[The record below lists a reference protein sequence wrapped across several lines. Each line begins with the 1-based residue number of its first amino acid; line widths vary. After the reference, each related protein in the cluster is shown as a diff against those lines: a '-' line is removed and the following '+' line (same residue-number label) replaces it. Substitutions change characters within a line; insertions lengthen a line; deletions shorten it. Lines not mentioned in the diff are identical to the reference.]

1 MMSEGLAEGEWIRG
15 VWESAV
21 YRDCDRRPCTDDFQF
36 ILLPTVTVMKADS
49 AIHLD
54 ASIVCT
60 VNATSACDHL
70 IRESFGCH
78 CRRTAEEL
86 CVLRRKHMQAF
97 RAKCRWVPDSMIADA
112 LTKQHGN
119 SVTTLK
125 FVKRSTLGIQDEVKE
140 LANLRQFQQEHGR
153 NPPTNRQHEDEAAEA
168 VEWSRRLAVRCSK
181 SIPIDP
187 DLEAESLATLGQ
199 SRD

>member
-1 MMSEGLAEGEWIRG
+1 MIGSFYLSLFARRFKRSVSASLAGDASMMSEGLAEGEWIRG
-15 VWESAV
+15 VLESAV

-36 ILLPTVTVMKADS
+36 MLLPTVTVMKADS

-70 IRESFGCH
+70 IRESTSGH

-97 RAKCRWVPDSMIADA
+97 RAKCR
-112 LTKQHGN
+112 
-119 SVTTLK
+119 
-125 FVKRSTLGIQDEVKE
+125 
-140 LANLRQFQQEHGR
+140 
-153 NPPTNRQHEDEAAEA
+153 
-168 VEWSRRLAVRCSK
+168 
-181 SIPIDP
+181 
-187 DLEAESLATLGQ
+187 
-199 SRD
+199 